1 MHLLRGILHP
11 VILRSGYEAVLHRAL
26 FVLVLCLAGAPF
38 LSAQSEYQDSV
49 VRSGE
54 RSRALELEELQAV
67 EFVGCVETTPG
78 QLIGIISS
86 LPSELSITR
95 QLTLYYEEN
104 FRRNPATPMVILDR
118 FGEIRKDLETELRYY
133 DPAAAHDDSVAIL
146 IYLDQ
151 NGYHKA
157 TVNFDFKYDRDS
169 KKNTLTFFVNEGQ
182 RARVDTL
189 IISGLEGVDSTVREL
204 ALDAQTFHSK
214 DAFSEAAIERSV
226 RLLVNVLH
234 NNGYYRAIY
243 QPPLVGISEDGTH
256 DTVVVVVEPGNRVRI
271 DSIMFLEN
279 AAGYPTVNESTRLR
293 QLDFETGEWYSRR
306 KLEQSRANLMSL
318 GTFEIVLIDTI
329 AHDTTGKGYQ
339 GSDST
344 VGIRVFTRNSKPYD
358 VGMNLLLYQT
368 AVDNYLNLG
377 VGANAQYRNV
387 FGGAQLASI
396 TLQYVLQDISRIA
409 QGQELETEAL
419 ASLVL
424 AWPNV
429 GRLFGQRF
437 GVQTSTYYSV
447 RELVKSFRL
456 ESAGLNVRLPISLYS
471 YTFFNGIDLNTG
483 LERQVPRNFDGALE
497 TALAEAKTPEDSAY
511 VYSTFAQFVVLDTYL
526 KESGNFFTG
535 INLGITLR
543 GDHRNNP
550 INPTQGTY
558 SSVSFEWGWG
568 AGKYLRGQAFLSTVF
583 PLSKRIVGA
592 TKIKL
597 GHIQLLDFVRGDTTQ
612 NNTYVPLERQFF
624 AGGPAS
630 IRSFPSRTLHDPHS
644 GRIDDPNPNN
654 QYIYSNVIGSASLV
668 ELGFEV
674 RYTFEKPR
682 GADGIWASLVERS
695 GFTFFTD
702 IGNSFNRFTTDL
714 YGSMRLEDLY
724 MGSVLA
730 AGIGYRFDTPVGPFR
745 IDWATSIYDPTRAN
759 DKWIFGR
766 RGSMNSGNWQLSIGL
781 GQAF

>member
-1 MHLLRGILHP
+1 MDIHGGILQT
-11 VILRSGYEAVLHRAL
+11 VMIRTGTEAIVLRLV
-26 FVLVLCLAGAPF
+26 FVLVLCATGAPYLF
-38 LSAQSEYQDSV
+38 AQSEYSDSV

-67 EFVGCVETTPG
+67 VFVGCVETTPE
-78 QLIGIISS
+78 QLIGVISS

-104 FRRNPATPMVILDR
+104 FRRNPATPLVVLDR
-118 FGEIRKDLETELRYY
+118 LGKVRSDLANELRYY

-146 IYLDQ
+146 TYLDQ

-157 TVNFDFKYDRDS
+157 TVGFSFRYDRS
-169 KKNTLTFFVNEGQ
+169 SNKNTLTFYINEGK
-182 RARVDTL
+182 RARVDSL
-189 IISGLEGVDSTVREL
+189 LISGLEGVDSTVRAL
-204 ALDAQTFHSK
+204 ALDAQTFRIN
-214 DAFSEAAIERSV
+214 DAFTESGIERSI

-234 NNGYYRAIY
+234 DNGYYRAIY
-243 QPPLVGISEDGTH
+243 QPPVVGISEDGQH
-256 DTVVVVVEPGNRVRI
+256 DTVVVVIEPGRRVRI
-271 DSIMFLEN
+271 DSIMLLEN
-279 AAGYPTVNESTRLR
+279 AAGFPSVNESTRLR
-293 QLDFETGEWYSRR
+293 QLDFEVGEWYSRR
-306 KLEQSRANLMSL
+306 KLEQSRSNLMSL
-318 GTFEIVLIDTI
+318 GTFEMVVLDTI
-329 AHDTTGKGYQ
+329 AHDTSGRGYRS
-339 GSDST
+339 SDST

-358 VGMNLLLYQT
+358 VGMNLLFYQT

-377 VGANAQYRNV
+377 VGATALYRNV
-387 FGGAQLASI
+387 FGGAQVASI

-419 ASLVL
+419 ASVVL

-447 RELVKSFRL
+447 RELVRSFRL
-456 ESAGLNVRLPISLYS
+456 ESAGFNLRLPITLYS
-471 YTFFNGIDLNTG
+471 YTFFNGIDLNGG
-483 LERQVPRNFDGALE
+483 LERQVPRNFDGALDA
-497 TALAEAKTPEDSAY
+497 ALKEATTPEDTAY
-511 VYSTFAQFVVLDTYL
+511 VLSTFNQFLVLDEYL
-526 KESGNFFTG
+526 KETGNFLTG
-535 INLGITLR
+535 INLGVTFR

-550 INPTQGTY
+550 INPTRGTF
-558 SSVSFEWGWG
+558 SSVSLEWGWG
-568 AGKYLRGQAFLSTVF
+568 AGKYLRGQAFLSTAF
-583 PLSKRIVGA
+583 PLGNRVVGA

-612 NNTYVPLERQFF
+612 DNTYVPLERQFF

-630 IRSFPSRTLHDPHS
+630 IRSFPSRMLHDPHS
-644 GRIDDPNPNN
+644 GQIDDPDPNN
-654 QYIYSNVIGSASLV
+654 QYIYSNVIGSGSLL

-674 RYTFEKPR
+674 RYTFERPR
-682 GADGIWASLVERS
+682 GANDLWASIVEKS

-724 MGSVLA
+724 KGSVLA

-745 IDWATSIYDPTRAN
+745 IDYATSIYDPTRPS

-766 RGSMNSGNWQLSIGL
+766 RGTMNSGNWQLSIGL

>member
-1 MHLLRGILHP
+1 MDPHRGILLT
-11 VILRSGYEAVLHRAL
+11 VMIRTGFEVLLLRLVL
-26 FVLVLCLAGAPF
+26 VLVLCATGAVC
-38 LSAQSEYQDSV
+38 LTAQSEYQDSV
-49 VRSGE
+49 ARSGV

-67 EFVGCVETTPG
+67 VFVGCVETTPE
-78 QLIGIISS
+78 QLIGVISS
-86 LPSELSITR
+86 VPSELSITR

-104 FRRNPATPMVILDR
+104 FRRNPATPLVVLDR
-118 FGEIRKDLETELRYY
+118 LGKIRNELANELRYY
-133 DPAAAHDDSVAIL
+133 DPAAAHDDSIAIL
-146 IYLDQ
+146 TYLDQ
-151 NGYHKA
+151 NGYHRA
-157 TVNFDFKYDRDS
+157 TVGFTFKYDRGS
-169 KKNTLTFFVNEGQ
+169 SKNTLTFTINEGK
-182 RARVDTL
+182 RAKVDTL
-189 IISGLEGVDSTVREL
+189 LISGLEDIDSTVRAL
-204 ALDAQTFHSK
+204 ALDEQTFRTN
-214 DAFSEAAIERSV
+214 DAFTETGIERSV
-226 RLLVNVLH
+226 RLLVSVLH

-243 QPPLVGISEDGTH
+243 QPPLIGISEDGLH
-256 DTVVVVVEPGNRVRI
+256 DTVLVVIEPGRRVRI
-271 DSIMFLEN
+271 DTIMLLEN
-279 AAGYPTVNESTRLR
+279 ASGYPTVNESTRMR
-293 QLDFETGEWYSRR
+293 QLDVEVGEWYSKR

-318 GTFEIVLIDTI
+318 GTFEIVLIDTM
-329 AHDTTGKGYQ
+329 APDTTGTGYQ
-339 GSDST
+339 SSDST

-358 VGMNLLLYQT
+358 VGMSLLFYQT

-377 VGANAQYRNV
+377 VGATAQYRNV
-387 FGGAQLASI
+387 FGGAQVASV
-396 TLQYVLQDISRIA
+396 TLQYVLQDISRLS

-447 RELVKSFRL
+447 RELVRSFRL
-456 ESAGLNVRLPISLYS
+456 ESAGLNARLPISLYS
-471 YTFFNGIDLNTG
+471 YTFFNGIDLNG
-483 LERQVPRNFDGALE
+483 GVERQVPRNFDGALDA
-497 TALAEAKTPEDSAY
+497 ALAEATTPEDTAY
-511 VYSTFAQFVVLDTYL
+511 VLSTFNQFLILDSYL
-526 KESGNFFTG
+526 KETDNFFTG
-535 INLGITLR
+535 INLGVTFR

-550 INPTQGTY
+550 INPTRGTY

-568 AGKYLRGQAFLSTVF
+568 AGKYLRGQAFLATAF
-583 PLSKRIVGA
+583 PLGKQIVGA

-630 IRSFPSRTLHDPHS
+630 IRSFPSRTLHDPNS
-644 GRIDDPNPNN
+644 GQIDDPDPNN
-654 QYIYSNVIGSASLV
+654 QYIYSNVIGSASLL

-674 RYTFEKPR
+674 RYTFERPR
-682 GADGIWASLVERS
+682 GADGIWTTLVERS

-724 MGSVLA
+724 KGSVVA
-730 AGIGYRFDTPVGPFR
+730 VGIGYRFDTPVGPFR
-745 IDWATSIYDPTRAN
+745 IDYATSLYDPTRPN

-766 RGSMNSGNWQLSIGL
+766 SATMNSQNWQLSIGL